1 MRPVQQL
8 EHVRLLAEYENLLTI
23 DWGTGTRAW
32 HQKGSNLKSIISIQ
46 ADSKKVFCGFE
57 GLILSFDELQ
67 SVIEQGNTD
76 YSDWRTALSSIY
88 AIYLMGSISNTDGLF
103 FVYSGAILP
112 CFCLFNTVS
121 PTRSAISSRS
131 RSA

>member
-32 HQKGSNLKSIISIQ
+32 HQRGSNQKSILSIP

-57 GLILSFDELQ
+57 GLIVSFDELQ

-76 YSDWRTALSSIY
+76 YSD
-88 AIYLMGSISNTDGLF
+88 
-103 FVYSGAILP
+103 
-112 CFCLFNTVS
+112 
-121 PTRSAISSRS
+121 
-131 RSA
+131 